1 MFYRKPDIK
10 IAKKLIE
17 DNRFTWNSGIF
28 MFKSQEIIK
37 EVNKFS
43 PEILKSCKNSIN
55 KSEFD
60 LDFQRLDKISFG
72 KCDDISIDVAVMEKT
87 SKGIVIPLDVGWSDV
102 GSWEAVWQ
110 TSDKDDDGN
119 FTVGKVVLENTK
131 NSFFRSEDRLIVGIN
146 LNDLIVVDTRDAILI
161 SDKKSSQ
168 AVKNIVNQL
177 KKSKIPESKTH
188 SKVYRPWGHY
198 LSVVEADRWQVKLIK
213 VKPGEK
219 LSLQKHD
226 HRSNIG
232 WL

>member
-1 MFYRKPDIK
+1 
-10 IAKKLIE
+10 
-17 DNRFTWNSGIF
+17 

-55 KSEFD
+55 KSQFD

-87 SKGIVIPLDVGWSDV
+87 SKGIVIPLDAGWSDV

-110 TSDKDDDGN
+110 TSDKDNDGN
-119 FTVGKVVLENTK
+119 CTEGKVVLENTK
-131 NSFFRSEDRLIVGIN
+131 NSYFRSEDRLIVGVN

-168 AVKNIVNQL
+168 AVKNIVNHL
-177 KKSKIPESKTH
+177 KKTRSLRAHLSKGL
-188 SKVYRPWGHY
+188 RPWGY
-198 LSVVEADRWQVKLIK
+198 FL
-213 VKPGEK
+213 
-219 LSLQKHD
+219 
-226 HRSNIG
+226 
-232 WL
+232 